1 MLSLTWS
8 LTGKEPM
15 FARSRSKY
23 AQYDSYS
30 SYSSSSYGRKPKFPW
45 LKVLPIA
52 IPVGL
57 LLLELLL
64 RVGVGM
70 AGKAN
75 DLNRYEGES
84 AELTNYRLHWLND
97 AGQPIDG
104 LANRGRLQAKR
115 SDLLGYRLVGNQ
127 KLDGITINS
136 QGFRAD
142 EPIEPTKPKTE
153 IRIIVLGGSMAFGQM
168 SPSNATTFTSILEQ
182 RLNQQVEQQR
192 QDASKFRPDVLP
204 FFADELDKAMALP
217 PRIRS
222 GRYRVINAAVPGYS
236 SANELAQL
244 IHQAWTYQPDWVVVV
259 NGYGDLLLPQ
269 SQQAAIAP
277 INGLLSNSLGHWLGS
292 MKQDLSHRLGQL
304 YLAKVPHYW
313 LAKPQGP
320 QWSIPLVEGDLTR
333 QLPDTKSLEPRLAR
347 YRQNLERIAQVL
359 SAAKVPLIVALQP
372 EVNHR
377 TSPTAP
383 EKAIVQA
390 LGKPYTDRLTPAY
403 SRLTAIHQELK
414 QRYGLKTLDLNQ
426 GIAGLSSTAFVD
438 PIHLTSEAN
447 SAVAAQLYETI
458 APQLQVQPK
467 PFVGDQP

>member
-1 MLSLTWS
+1 
-8 LTGKEPM
+8 M

-23 AQYDSYS
+23 AYDSYS

-64 RVGVGM
+64 RLGVGM
-70 AGKAN
+70 AGKAT
-75 DLNRYEGES
+75 DLNRYEGE
-84 AELTNYRLHWLND
+84 AADLTNYRLHWLND

-104 LANRGRLQAKR
+104 LPNRGRLNAKR
-115 SDLLGYRLVGNQ
+115 SDLVGYRLVGNQ

-142 EPIEPTKPKTE
+142 EPIVPTKPKDE

-168 SPSNATTFTSILEQ
+168 SPSNATTFSSILEQ

-192 QDASKFRPDVLP
+192 KDSSKFRPDVLP
-204 FFADELDKAMALP
+204 FFADELDKVMALP

-222 GRYRVINAAVPGYS
+222 GQYRVINAAVPGYS

-244 IHQAWTYQPDWVVVV
+244 VQQAWTYQPDWVVVV

-277 INGLLSNSLGHWLGS
+277 INGLLDNSLGHWLGS
-292 MKQDLSHRLGQL
+292 MQQGLSHRVGQL
-304 YLAKVPHYW
+304 YLAKVPQW
-313 LAKPQGP
+313 LTKPQGP
-320 QWSIPLVEGDLTR
+320 QWSIPLVDGDLTS
-333 QLPDTKSLEPRLAR
+333 QLPDAKSLEPRLAR

-372 EVNHR
+372 ELSHR
-377 TSPTAP
+377 TSPTDP
-383 EKAIVQA
+383 EKAIVQP
-390 LGKPYTDRLTPAY
+390 LGKAYTDRVTPAY
-403 SRLTAIHQELK
+403 SRLQAIHQELK

-426 GIAGLSSTAFVD
+426 SVAGLASAAFVD
-438 PIHLTSEAN
+438 PIHLTPEAN
-447 SAVAAQLYETI
+447 SAVAGQIYETI

>member
-1 MLSLTWS
+1 
-8 LTGKEPM
+8 M

-64 RVGVGM
+64 RLGVGM
-70 AGKAN
+70 AGKAPE
-75 DLNRYEGES
+75 LNRYEGES

-104 LANRGRLQAKR
+104 LPNRGRLNAKR

-142 EPIEPTKPKTE
+142 EPIEPTKPKDE

-168 SPSNATTFTSILEQ
+168 SPSNATTFSSILEQ

-192 QDASKFRPDVLP
+192 KDSSKFRPDVLP

-244 IHQAWTYQPDWVVVV
+244 VQQAWTYQPDRVIIV

-269 SQQAAIAP
+269 TQQAATAP
-277 INGLLSNSLGHWLGS
+277 INHLLNQSFGHWMGA
-292 MKQDLSHRLGQL
+292 MQQDLSHRLGQL
-304 YLAKVPHYW
+304 YLAKVPQYW
-313 LAKPQGP
+313 LAKPQDQL
-320 QWSIPLVEGDLTR
+320 QWSIPLVEGNLTR
-333 QLPDTKSLEPRLAR
+333 QIPDAQSLEPRLAR

-359 SAAKVPLIVALQP
+359 TAAKVPLILALQP
-372 EVNHR
+372 ELSHR

-383 EKAIVQA
+383 EKAIAQP
-390 LGKPYTDRLTPAY
+390 LGKPYTDRVTPAY
-403 SRLTAIHQELK
+403 SRLKAIHQDLK
-414 QRYGLKTLDLNQ
+414 QRYGLSTLDLNQ
-426 GIAGLSSTAFVD
+426 SVAGLASTAFVD
-438 PIHLTSEAN
+438 PIHLTPEAN
-447 SAVAAQLYETI
+447 SAVAGQIYETI

-467 PFVGDQP
+467 PFVGDQPYSQP